1 MTNADMNTYVAFM
14 EHGGVQTSNEDMEY
28 IYICSTTIGLSP
40 EYPLTTSVCWND
52 SSLRSTNSPGILVL
66 KPLQLLA
73 TAVQHRYRSLTLR
86 LWRMLAM
93 MTVSNPSNS
102 PVLTRSLPALTG
114 PPSDL
119 DLDLIIPGD
128 DAEEKRHWASA
139 GRAFL
144 RSDSVRAD
152 FDVTDVVMSDSRR
165 SRDSQCSSLDT
176 STAEGPEDAAD
187 FFLLLPAA
195 LLALV
200 LVAFLAF
207 LDLPPEASPE
217 AADEGTRPASVDDE
231 VSSALRFLL
240 FLGILNVSS
249 ILSSILAWFFEKMKW
264 HDISGDDHQTCKIPA
279 ILLGTLLVASRFF
292 SETNN
297 NTTLRV
303 K

>member
-1 MTNADMNTYVAFM
+1 MNTYVEFM
-14 EHGGVQTSNEDMEY
+14 KHGGVQTSNKDMEY
-28 IYICSTTIGLSP
+28 MQYRPIGLSP
-40 EYPLTTSVCWND
+40 EYPLTTSVCWNE
-52 SSLRSTNSPGILVL
+52 SSLRSTNSPGIPVL

-73 TAVQHRYRSLTLR
+73 TAVQHRYRSLTLS

-93 MTVSNPSNS
+93 MTVSSPSKS

-165 SRDSQCSSLDT
+165 SRDNQCSSFDT

-195 LLALV
+195 LLALL

-207 LDLPPEASPE
+207 LDLPPGPPAG
-217 AADEGTRPASVDDE
+217 ADEDTRPASADDD
-231 VSSALRFLL
+231 VSSALRFWL
-240 FLGILNVSS
+240 FLGRYLERVVH
-249 ILSSILAWFFEKMKW
+249 LGLFAKW
-264 HDISGDDHQTCKIPA
+264 QMR
-279 ILLGTLLVASRFF
+279 LGG
-292 SETNN
+292 
-297 NTTLRV
+297 
-303 K
+303 